1 MGDIFG
7 GKLTGGIFAII
18 GAIISVIMVGILA
31 GPFGSLVSYFSP
43 AAEDLDGNRFNRAYV
58 GVTGN
63 ANPGKCQINTDTNR
77 AGGSGLA
84 LTGTPGSAPTLSP
97 ATGFVAANCD
107 NAVSAISSI
116 YNEQG
121 EVIGATA
128 ADGTLDAF
136 TTGITWEQPPRAFSQ
151 LNFLNRILATLLA
164 LVAAIGL
171 IMKTKSAYDAFSKGG
186 ANDLGKIVMVEVS
199 TLVLA
204 VVGVYL
210 APTLLNILGD
220 TAFTYTSG
228 QYDFNFVGLILKI
241 VFAVVPTMVLIGIMG
256 LISGLQV
263 QTGVIKAVSGGI
275 GRAKGYVGGQ
285 ARRRAGMMYGR

>member
-1 MGDIFG
+1 MGDMFG

-18 GAIISVIMVGILA
+18 GAIISIIMVGILA

-43 AAEDLDGNRFNRAYV
+43 AAEAPEGSRFNRAYV
-58 GVTGN
+58 AVSGN
-63 ANPGKCQINTDTNR
+63 TDPGKCQINTDTNR
-77 AGGSGLA
+77 AGGAGLA
-84 LTGTPGSAPTLSP
+84 LTGTPGAAPTLSP
-97 ATGFVAANCD
+97 STGFVAANCD
-107 NAVSAISSI
+107 NAVTAISTI

-128 ADGTLDAF
+128 ADGTLASI
-136 TTGITWEQPPRAFSQ
+136 TTGIKWKQPPRAFNQ

-171 IMKTKSAYDAFSKGG
+171 IMKTKSAYDAFDKGG
-186 ANDLGKIVMVEVS
+186 AGDLGKIVMVEVS
-199 TLVLA
+199 SLVLG

-220 TAFTYTSG
+220 TAFVYTSG
-228 QYDFNFVGLILKI
+228 QYDFYFVSLILKI

-263 QTGVIKAVSGGI
+263 QKAVMGGMGNVA
-275 GRAKGYVGGQ
+275 GRA
-285 ARRRAGMMYGR
+285 RSYGRGRRPAMMFGR